1 MKLSVIVASYGDDS
15 WLELAETRACPSAC
29 ALEPHEVIV
38 LHGTGGTSL
47 AQTRNEAASRAT
59 GDWLVFL
66 DADDELAP
74 GFLDAMRDV
83 ELPFDYL
90 GPDPN
95 DQDGERWGE
104 PPVILTPAVEYVP
117 QGRRPR
123 HVAKIWPR
131 KELREG
137 NWLVIGTVIPRALFE
152 RVGGFKEW
160 PLYEDWCLWQR
171 CELAGAHIVE
181 VPRAVYVAYAD
192 AHSRN
197 RAPARAVKLATHAA
211 IVAANYGPPD
221 GRVER

>member
-15 WLELAETRACPSAC
+15 WLGLAETRACPSAC
-29 ALEPHEVIV
+29 AQEPHEVIV

-74 GFLDAMRDV
+74 GYMGAMERALERHSVPADV
-83 ELPFDYL
+83 L
-90 GPDPN
+90 
-95 DQDGERWGE
+95 
-104 PPVILTPAVEYVP
+104 LTPAVEYVP

-123 HVAKIWPR
+123 QAARIWPR

-137 NWLVIGTVIPRALFE
+137 NWIVIGTVLPRELFE
-152 RVGGFKEW
+152 RVGGFREW

-171 CELAGAHIVE
+171 CELAGAEIVE

-197 RAPARAVKLATHAA
+197 RAPARAVKLATHEA
-211 IVAANYGPPD
+211 IVRANYG
-221 GRVER
+221 